1 MFPNTYYIKIEGYA
15 DTVLAVYKI
24 RAWTYEEAVQLAKEK
39 YFEELTIS
47 RTSQNEYEKFE
58 ENK

>member
-24 RAWTYEEAVQLAKEK
+24 RAWTYEEAVKIAKEK
-39 YFEELTIS
+39 YLTIS